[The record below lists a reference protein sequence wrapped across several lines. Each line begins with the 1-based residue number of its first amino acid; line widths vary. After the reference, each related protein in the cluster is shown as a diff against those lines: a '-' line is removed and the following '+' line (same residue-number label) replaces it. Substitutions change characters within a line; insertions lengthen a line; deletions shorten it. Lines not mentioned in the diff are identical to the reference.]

1 MSSRVERSIGS
12 LLVVFSLTILTSLI
26 SGAALAKTPTE
37 EIRQTIQE
45 VQQAISAGASLS
57 EEQRKQSLRQALLLR
72 FDWAEMA
79 KIVLGKHWNDLAPRQ
94 AEFISVFQDFLGN
107 AYAGKIISFKDEKV
121 LFVHEVVD
129 KNQAQVD
136 TKIVPNKGEPMSVV
150 YRLHLVQEEWKIHDV
165 VVEQIS
171 VVANYRS
178 QFGRLLAKGSFDD
191 LLKRLRAPQTRD

>member
-1 MSSRVERSIGS
+1 V
-12 LLVVFSLTILTSLI
+12 
-26 SGAALAKTPTE
+26 
-37 EIRQTIQE
+37 
-45 VQQAISAGASLS
+45 AS
-57 EEQRKQSLRQALLLR
+57 
-72 FDWAEMA
+72 
-79 KIVLGKHWNDLAPRQ
+79 RQ
-94 AEFISVFQDFLGN
+94 AEFIAVFQDFLGN

-136 TKIVPNKGEPMSVV
+136 TKIVPNKGEPMSVN
-150 YRLHLVQEEWKIHDV
+150 YRLHLVRDEWKIHDV

-191 LLKRLRAPQTRD
+191 LLKRLRAPQTTARD

>member
-1 MSSRVERSIGS
+1 MSSPVKRSIGS
-12 LLVVFSLTILTSLI
+12 LLLIFSLTSLI

-45 VQQAISAGASLS
+45 VQQAISDGASLS

-79 KIVLGKHWNDLAPRQ
+79 KIVLGKHWNELAPRQ
-94 AEFISVFQDFLGN
+94 AEFIAVFQDFLGN

-121 LFVHEVVD
+121 LFLHEVVD

-136 TKIVPNKGEPMSVV
+136 TKIVPNKGEPMTVV
-150 YRLHLVQEEWKIHDV
+150 YRLHLVQEEWKI
-165 VVEQIS
+165 
-171 VVANYRS
+171 
-178 QFGRLLAKGSFDD
+178 
-191 LLKRLRAPQTRD
+191 